1 MKRTRILLLG
11 ASFLLAI
18 LLAWLISG
26 FVRQSLILPTLEFAW
41 LLQHYYRMIPQSWQW
56 GILIVI
62 VLSGALFSLSSLRT
76 SISTAWLRSRRIQ
89 TPGSELA
96 FWIARVGQ
104 GQYQR
109 WFVAHRLAR
118 LARELLHEQGTQIE
132 RGDTLAGPGWN
143 PPDEIQK
150 YLQAALYSSPKT
162 FDSAAKAA
170 GLETDPKVEEVIQYL
185 ETYAEASHEY

>member
-76 SISTAWLRSRRIQ
+76 SISTTWLRSRRTQ
-89 TPGSELA
+89 TAGSELA
-96 FWIARVGQ
+96 FWIARVRQ

-109 WFVAHRLAR
+109 WFVAHRLAI